1 MSLKVENPS
10 VKTAEDDQ
18 ISPVQNGRGRGGS
31 RGGSRGRGGRGRG
44 GHGHGGQH
52 GDSDQTPSYGGYGGQ
67 SRGGA
72 SKMERDDERINH
84 QLQMMQ
90 GPTIDLPPR
99 DRTEEKKFGGRNR
112 LYIGGLTS
120 DVSEEEIK
128 ELFGK
133 YGEFSEMFLNKEKF
147 FGFIRFDY
155 RANAERAKLE
165 LDGQMRKGKSLRIR
179 LAPHQAAIKVKNLSS
194 YVTNELLE
202 KAFSVFG
209 EIERAV
215 VFVNE
220 RGFSTGEGIVEFVKK
235 PSAQAAVRKC
245 NEGCFFLTSSL
256 RPVVVEELS
265 VVDDEEGYGEKN
277 IPKKTQ
283 DYVKE
288 REVGPRFAYPGSF
301 EYEYGLRWKQLL
313 ELYKQKTEAMER
325 EMKLEE
331 EKLISQME
339 LAKYEHETEMLREQL
354 RQREM
359 EQDRTKR
366 QWEMRERQYLDARRV
381 EEEIVGRKQEDLQ
394 SKMRKQEEDLRR
406 RQQDNSMFLQ
416 QQQFA
421 TQGGFSQGV
430 FPKAELDATAPIP
443 GFDVEQPPRTG
454 TAGPMARE
462 IKSEIRQ
469 DEDMDEKKYLYVDV
483 SRVNSVYP
491 EDESGYQLDMPT
503 DGSVDVKM
511 ENISS
516 SVTEHNTLG
525 LPENHHLELPHLDII
540 ERTTS
545 SNSYASY
552 IEEER
557 RDGTLSYNEGT
568 EPSTQVFSDT
578 ETDEP
583 KMDVYH
589 WMKVGSH
596 FSKDLTHP
604 VDKSTKKGFN
614 KEVRLLMKNIYTTE
628 ELLTSSVEGTSKGTK
643 KGSDSKRPALPRVK
657 TQALIDYITSK
668 YRDVNR
674 KDVKQIMGVYLR
686 DFRRT
691 WIKRNTESTD
701 QNVDDSNESFE
712 ILDREKDMTDIPSS
726 VELSEQPSY
735 NTAERGTKKD
745 NLKRNLIIDKC
756 AKKGANKEV
765 RLLMKKTFTTE
776 QLRVCSVEGTAK
788 GSNKGVGC
796 KRPPLPRMKTQAIIG
811 YVTSKYNE
819 IQPRDVKEAMGVYL
833 RDFRRKWT
841 KCNTVSSHSNV
852 ESCGSANCQ

>member
-557 RDGTLSYNEGT
+557 RDGTLSYNEESVSFDAGHQVS
-568 EPSTQVFSDT
+568 EGSTVIS
-578 ETDEP
+578 
-583 KMDVYH
+583 
-589 WMKVGSH
+589 
-596 FSKDLTHP
+596 
-604 VDKSTKKGFN
+604 
-614 KEVRLLMKNIYTTE
+614 EVRLSF
-628 ELLTSSVEGTSKGTK
+628 ELSDMTLTSCKLLACFSGHGSTFSLTCLKRQDEWYFLLKDLVNAVANECRFKDNGEKIASIGKKLDASAKARFLNPFERQPFKCSYVKLSELPSVALSLLISSGKQSEYPVRLINLTKFLHETRWMSLFVTDDELAKMAAARPK
-643 KGSDSKRPALPRVK
+643 KGECQNSTRTKRLK
-657 TQALIDYITSK
+657 KSIQS
-668 YRDVNR
+668 
-674 KDVKQIMGVYLR
+674 
-686 DFRRT
+686 
-691 WIKRNTESTD
+691 ST
-701 QNVDDSNESFE
+701 
-712 ILDREKDMTDIPSS
+712 M
-726 VELSEQPSY
+726 
-735 NTAERGTKKD
+735 
-745 NLKRNLIIDKC
+745 
-756 AKKGANKEV
+756 
-765 RLLMKKTFTTE
+765 
-776 QLRVCSVEGTAK
+776 
-788 GSNKGVGC
+788 
-796 KRPPLPRMKTQAIIG
+796 
-811 YVTSKYNE
+811 
-819 IQPRDVKEAMGVYL
+819 
-833 RDFRRKWT
+833 
-841 KCNTVSSHSNV
+841 
-852 ESCGSANCQ
+852 

>member
-454 TAGPMARE
+454 TAGPMLDDNSVRLNTENGVADIQLPDLLNMRFPAILDGKFFNVLEHDPHSGHVLATCQNCPNKLIKGSSKATTNFHKHLKARE

-557 RDGTLSYNEGT
+557 RDGTLSYNEESVSFDAGHQVS
-568 EPSTQVFSDT
+568 EGSTVIS
-578 ETDEP
+578 
-583 KMDVYH
+583 
-589 WMKVGSH
+589 
-596 FSKDLTHP
+596 
-604 VDKSTKKGFN
+604 
-614 KEVRLLMKNIYTTE
+614 EVRLSF
-628 ELLTSSVEGTSKGTK
+628 ELSDMTLTSCKLLACFSGHGSTFSLTCLKRQDEWYFLLKDLVNAVANECRFKDNGEKIASIGKKLDASAKARFLNPFERQPFKCSYVKLSELPSVALSLLISSGKQSEYPVRLINLTKFLHETRWMSLFVTDDELAKMAAARPK
-643 KGSDSKRPALPRVK
+643 KGECQNSTRTKRLK
-657 TQALIDYITSK
+657 KSIQS
-668 YRDVNR
+668 
-674 KDVKQIMGVYLR
+674 
-686 DFRRT
+686 
-691 WIKRNTESTD
+691 ST
-701 QNVDDSNESFE
+701 
-712 ILDREKDMTDIPSS
+712 M
-726 VELSEQPSY
+726 
-735 NTAERGTKKD
+735 
-745 NLKRNLIIDKC
+745 
-756 AKKGANKEV
+756 
-765 RLLMKKTFTTE
+765 
-776 QLRVCSVEGTAK
+776 
-788 GSNKGVGC
+788 
-796 KRPPLPRMKTQAIIG
+796 
-811 YVTSKYNE
+811 
-819 IQPRDVKEAMGVYL
+819 
-833 RDFRRKWT
+833 
-841 KCNTVSSHSNV
+841 
-852 ESCGSANCQ
+852 

>member
-454 TAGPMARE
+454 TAGPMLDDNSVRLNTENGVADIQLPDLLNMRFPAILDGKFFNVLEHDPHSGHVLATCQNCPNKLIKGSSKATTNFHKHLKARE

-712 ILDREKDMTDIPSS
+712 ILDREKDVYSS
-726 VELSEQPSY
+726 D
-735 NTAERGTKKD
+735 AEII
-745 NLKRNLIIDKC
+745 LKQI
-756 AKKGANKEV
+756 V
-765 RLLMKKTFTTE
+765 R
-776 QLRVCSVEGTAK
+776 
-788 GSNKGVGC
+788 SNKS
-796 KRPPLPRMKTQAIIG
+796 RMITSPSTL
-811 YVTSKYNE
+811 VTWYAPVS
-819 IQPRDVKEAMGVYL
+819 L
-833 RDFRRKWT
+833 RKD
-841 KCNTVSSHSNV
+841 SL
-852 ESCGSANCQ
+852 